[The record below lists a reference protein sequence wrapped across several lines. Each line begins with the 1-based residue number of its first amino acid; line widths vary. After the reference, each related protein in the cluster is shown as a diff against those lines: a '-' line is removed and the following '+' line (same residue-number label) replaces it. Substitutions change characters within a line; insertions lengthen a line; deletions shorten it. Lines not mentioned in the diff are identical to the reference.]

1 MAYYSRRTTRYAS
14 KSRKK
19 RSKFTQVEKI
29 AYQMGQ
35 VKRGLANP
43 NSRVYASYVNGC
55 NGKTR
60 KNKKPL
66 F

>member
-1 MAYYSRRTTRYAS
+1 MAYYSRRTRRYAT
-14 KSRKK
+14 KSRRKK
-19 RSKFTQVEKI
+19 SRYTEVEKI

-43 NSRVYASYVNGC
+43 NGRVYASYVNGC
-55 NGKTR
+55 HGKTA

>member
-1 MAYYSRRTTRYAS
+1 MAYYSRKTKRYAS
-14 KSRKK
+14 KSRKR
-19 RSKFTQVEKI
+19 RSKFTQVERI

-55 NGKTR
+55 NGKST
-60 KNKKPL
+60 KHKKPL

>member
-1 MAYYSRRTTRYAS
+1 MAYGYKSRRYA
-14 KSRKK
+14 KTKK
-19 RSKFTQVEKI
+19 KHKKFTEVERI
-29 AYQMGQ
+29 AYHMGQ

>member
-14 KSRKK
+14 KSRKR
-19 RSKFTQVEKI
+19 RSKFTQVERM
-29 AYQMGQ
+29 AYHIGQ

-43 NSRVYASYVNGC
+43 NSRVYASYQNGAK
-55 NGKTR
+55 GKTTSH
-60 KNKKPL
+60 KKPL